1 MEGHMSRR
9 ALQIVVGLL
18 GIIPLAAGLLGL
30 LAGVED
36 PRYGGGVPSLVV
48 LDSNIRFHAGVWF
61 GLGLTLYWLI
71 PTIERQTVLFR
82 ALWAMILIGGIGRL
96 VSMAMLGWPPARTV
110 AFAALEII
118 GAPLFVWWQSR
129 VAKDERRRDP
139 RPELAATSE
148 TARVRLGGMP

>member
-1 MEGHMSRR
+1 MSRR
-9 ALQIVVGLL
+9 ALQIVMGIL
-18 GIIPLAAGLLGL
+18 GIIPLTAGLLGL
-30 LAGVED
+30 LGGVED
-36 PRYGGGVPSLVV
+36 PRYGGGVPRIVV
-48 LDSNIRFHAGVWF
+48 LDSNIRFYAGVWL

-82 ALWAMILIGGIGRL
+82 VLWAMIFIGGIGRL

-129 VAKDERRRDP
+129 VANDERRRVDEDP
-139 RPELAATSE
+139 RPQLAANSE

>member
-1 MEGHMSRR
+1 
-9 ALQIVVGLL
+9 
-18 GIIPLAAGLLGL
+18 
-30 LAGVED
+30 
-36 PRYGGGVPSLVV
+36 VPSIVV
-48 LDSNIRFHAGVWF
+48 LDSNIRFYAGVWF

-82 ALWAMILIGGIGRL
+82 ALWAMIFIGGIGRL

-129 VAKDERRRDP
+129 VADDERKRVDEDP
-139 RPELAATSE
+139 RPQLAATSE